1 MSELTLDPS
10 VFGEMRDL
18 MDDALEEFVVTYLQ
32 NSPLL
37 IEKMRQ
43 GLNEQNTEDIFH
55 AAHQLK
61 GGSGS
66 IGAMKLTD
74 ITKTIEQIA
83 HDGSVDGIE
92 PLLTQLSQEFE
103 RLEKA
108 LKAEI

>member
-1 MSELTLDPS
+1 ME
-10 VFGEMRDL
+10 
-18 MDDALEEFVVTYLQ
+18 DALEEFVTTYLE

-37 IEKMRQ
+37 IEKIQQ
-43 GLNEQNTEDIFH
+43 GLGSQNAEDIFH

-66 IGAMKLTD
+66 IGAVKLTE

-83 HDGSVDGIE
+83 RGGSTEGIE
-92 PLLTQLSQEFE
+92 PLLVELTLEFE
-103 RLEKA
+103 LLEKA